1 MRHSTIDYNCNIFF
15 AVKSKNM
22 LSEPLKTYVTVAR
35 KTANYYTESINRI
48 FRGTWTQCVPPLPRV
63 FVLCRKIR
71 CVLCGDNSDG
81 TLYWLCWEWDLV
93 CVGSRLQRLPQYLD
107 KMFRAIVLIASLI
120 SASAFAPIGRNV
132 ARSSLKVI
140 SSPY

>member
-1 MRHSTIDYNCNIFF
+1 MRHSTIDYNC
-15 AVKSKNM
+15 NM